1 MNDYVGTWI
10 AIKDSEYWRK
20 KYPNRPLL
28 SGVDRIRNIKIN
40 TRPMFIHI
48 KIKSRL

>member
-1 MNDYVGTWI
+1 MDDSVGTWI
-10 AIKDSEYWRK
+10 AIKHGEYLRK

-40 TRPMFIHI
+40 TGPMFIHI
-48 KIKSRL
+48 KIKARL